1 MGTTRR
7 LTMAGMLGLPLTA
20 PRSARAENWPT
31 RPVRFVVPYP
41 PGGPTDI
48 LGRIV
53 AQRLALELGQ
63 PMVVENR
70 AGASGVIGS
79 EVVARAAPD
88 GATFLIN
95 ASIHLIIPHLNKSM
109 PFDAVA
115 DFTPV
120 TNMAMVP
127 LVAVVN
133 PALPVHSIPDLIA
146 YLKANPGKVSY
157 ASSGNASA
165 LHLAGEMFKLMTGT
179 DMVHVPYRGAGPAVQ
194 DLIAG
199 TIQLMFDSIPS
210 SAAAVRGGLLRPLA
224 VTTASRIAAYP
235 DLPTVAEAGVP
246 GFDISTWY
254 AIWAPPRTPAPMVAR
269 LQQAVAAVVKFPEV
283 RERLAVLGAG
293 PVADTPEEF
302 AEFCRREYARWGK
315 LVQDAQV
322 RLD

>member
-1 MGTTRR
+1 MRITRR
-7 LTMAGMLGLPLTA
+7 LAMAGLVGAPLT
-20 PRSARAENWPT
+20 RARAQDWPT

-48 LGRIV
+48 LGRVV
-53 AQRLALELGQ
+53 AQRLAVELGQ

-88 GATFLIN
+88 GATFLMN
-95 ASIHLIIPHLNKSM
+95 ASIHLIIPHLNKAM

-133 PALPVHSIPDLIA
+133 PALPVRSIAELIA

-179 DMVHVPYRGAGPAVQ
+179 DMVHVPYRGAGPAIQ
-194 DLIAG
+194 DLLAG
-199 TIQLMFDSIPS
+199 NIQLMFDSIPS

-224 VTTASRIAAYP
+224 VTTASRVAAYP
-235 DLPTVAEAGVP
+235 ELPTVAEAGVP
-246 GFDISTWY
+246 GFEIATWY
-254 AIWAPPRTPAPMVAR
+254 AIWAPPRTPRRWSPGCSRRSPRRWRCPRCGSAWPCW
-269 LQQAVAAVVKFPEV
+269 
-283 RERLAVLGAG
+283 G
-293 PVADTPEEF
+293 PTRWSIPRRNRR
-302 AEFCRREYARWGK
+302 FCVREYARWGK
-315 LVQDAQV
+315 LVRDAQV